1 MAHHEVV
8 ENNVKKELSMALVGI
23 VLFLVMVAF
32 IAVMAFLR
40 PEGQHY
46 TAEALNAQ
54 ASATASTSSVTS
66 TATATAAND
75 ASTVASTATGTTA
88 TAIAST
94 TDAKPAVVSEA
105 KAQVALSSAE
115 IEAKTGENVD
125 VKAPIA
131 SATN

>member
-40 PEGQHY
+40 PAGEHHS
-46 TAEALNAQ
+46 AESLNTQ
-54 ASATASTSSVTS
+54 ASASSVAS
-66 TATATAAND
+66 TATATND

-88 TAIAST
+88 TA
-94 TDAKPAVVSEA
+94 TDAKPAVVNEA
-105 KAQVALSSAE
+105 KAQVASASAE